1 MHHYRAVVL
10 VLASNNNEIYRSCRK
25 VWKKYMNVDT
35 SIKVYFVYGELS
47 APLFE
52 YDASS
57 DLVFN
62 DVKEDNLNIEKTIKA
77 MEYIDSH
84 VEYDFFIRTN
94 LSTFWDFYKLH
105 LQLNELPK
113 EKCYSGYG
121 PLYTRFPDTL
131 YLSGIDV
138 IVTPDMVNSIILNK
152 HLVNYFECDDCA
164 MGRYFYGRLK
174 APMLLS
180 RVCFFEDITGEN
192 DMEIIMS
199 RIREASLVNNINH
212 YRVKSKID
220 RERIDFYIYKIL
232 LKTIYNIDL

>member
-10 VLASNNNEIYRSCRK
+10 VLASNNNEIFRNCRK
-25 VWKKYMNVDT
+25 VWKKYMNVDA
-35 SIKVYFVYGELS
+35 SIKVYFVYGELGV
-47 APLFE
+47 PLFE

-105 LQLNELPK
+105 LQLNDLPK
-113 EKCYSGYG
+113 EKCYSGDG
-121 PLYTRFPDTL
+121 PLYTRYPDGY
-131 YLSGIDV
+131 YLRGVDI
-138 IVTPDMVNSIILNK
+138 IVTPDMIKSIISNK
-152 HLVNYFECDDCA
+152 QLVNYLECDDCA
-164 MGRYFYGRLK
+164 MGRYFHGHLK
-174 APMLLS
+174 APMLPN
-180 RVCFFEDITGEN
+180 RICFFEDITGEN
-192 DMEIIMS
+192 DVEIIMS
-199 RIREASLVNNINH
+199 RIRQSSLVNNVNH
-212 YRVKSKID
+212 YRVKSRID

-232 LKTIYNIDL
+232 LKTIYNIDY